1 MARPGRSGRG
11 VVRGLRACSS
21 ERKSRVRTMT
31 ERALVPAPRE
41 GHAGGRGDDAPVRG
55 APVHLAS
62 GGLPRR
68 RGAAG
73 ARHHQEPRGAHVPV
87 RCTPAPETVLRRQRD
102 YTSGVERRP
111 GQVVPG
117 LPPRRSANPSVLE
130 RWVQACARAAALK
143 GPDGKLLER
152 DWEVVIMRPDVLERI
167 PHDLRRTAV
176 RNLERAGVPRSVA
189 MKLTGHKTESVYNRY
204 AIVSRTSAKA

>member
-87 RCTPAPETVLRRQRD
+87 RALP
-102 YTSGVERRP
+102 RP
-111 GQVVPG
+111 GPCCVDSATTRPASNGGPAKWSLVFHRDGRPIRVFWNAGCKRAHAQRHSKG
-117 LPPRRSANPSVLE
+117 QTANCLSGTGRSSS
-130 RWVQACARAAALK
+130 CARMCSSA
-143 GPDGKLLER
+143 
-152 DWEVVIMRPDVLERI
+152 
-167 PHDLRRTAV
+167 
-176 RNLERAGVPRSVA
+176 
-189 MKLTGHKTESVYNRY
+189 
-204 AIVSRTSAKA
+204 SRTTCAGLQCGTSSALACPAQSP